1 VTLVAFAL
9 VVASALVHAV
19 WNLLAKRA
27 AGGVGFVWL
36 FTLLT
41 LAVYGPVAIAYGVL
55 GQVALTGTQ
64 LAFAAGSGLLHL
76 GYFAFLQRGYR
87 SGDLSLVYP
96 LARGSGPVLATV
108 MAIGL
113 LGEQPGTQ
121 ALIGTLLVVVGVF
134 VLGSGRGWPDRARR
148 TTIGYGLLTGLFIAS
163 YTVWDGYAVAHLGA
177 SPLLFMVLAESAR
190 VVLLTPM
197 AFRRAAELRATWR
210 AYRREITGV
219 ALLAPLAY
227 LLVLTAM
234 QHAPI
239 SLVAPTRE
247 VSILFATLLGARV
260 LAEGEGLRRALAA
273 LAMIVGIALLALS

>member
-41 LAVYGPVAIAYGVL
+41 LAVYGPVAIAYGVH

-197 AFRRAAELRATWR
+197 ALRRAAELRATWR